1 MKTSSLLYKT
11 LLLLSFLGS
20 QTIPAA
26 FAQDV
31 SINILSVPATLPLST
46 TGVIQVDLCNTDP
59 TNISAPVDKLKPQI
73 TVGSNV
79 TILGVTNVDGSPLV
93 NFAVLSNTGQTISLS
108 NTVPLANS
116 NCITF
121 NVIVRGAVLDQPG
134 SVGDVVA
141 SLDSQTSNNKTFNDN
156 SISSVAVIANP
167 GPDLVPLIFALP
179 SLTYGTSTINVVV
192 NVLEL
197 NSVASNEVI
206 TVKLARDSRLV
217 LNFDPFA
224 GLIGGRPVQNS
235 AWNFDNSDSDFYVLT
250 TKQIFPAHGKIS
262 FGLSG
267 LLSPDNSSGTFSVGS
282 VVAGSAGELNISNN
296 GDAEVIHYFNK

>member
-1 MKTSSLLYKT
+1 MKTSSLLYKA
-11 LLLLSFLGS
+11 LLLISFLGLQS
-20 QTIPAA
+20 IPAA

-31 SINILSVPATLPLST
+31 SINIISVPATLPLST

-59 TNISAPVDKLKPQI
+59 TNTSAPVGQLRPQI
-73 TVGSNV
+73 SVASNV
-79 TILGVTNVDGSPLV
+79 AILGVTNIDGSPLT

-167 GPDLVPLIFALP
+167 GPDLVPIIFALP
-179 SLTYGTSTINVVV
+179 SLTYGTSSISVVV

-197 NSVASNEVI
+197 NSVASNEII

-217 LNFDPFA
+217 LNFDPLA

-235 AWNFDNSDSDFYVLT
+235 AWNFDDSDADFYVLT
-250 TKQIFPAHGKIS
+250 SKQIFPALGRMS
-262 FGLSG
+262 FGLNG
-267 LLSPDNSSGTFSVGS
+267 VISPGNTTGVFSIGS
-282 VVAGSAGELNISNN
+282 VVAASMGELNISNN